1 MKALKTLLVVGMFL
15 TTVAIAD
22 DVDDVKAAM
31 LDHYAKRNAG
41 DAAAYVQL
49 HSPNRSNFGGAGQLL
64 NRSDS
69 LEDLEN
75 QKNNLQAQLDA
86 GVKFNVQLRHPEVEV
101 YGNVA
106 VVTGYT
112 VGTITSPDGTTR
124 QVANRRT
131 VVLIKQGDQWKAV
144 HGHSSPLRGPQ

>member
-1 MKALKTLLVVGMFL
+1 MKALTTLFVIGMFA
-15 TTVAIAD
+15 TTVAMAD
-22 DVDDVKAAM
+22 DAEDVKAAM

-41 DAAAYVQL
+41 DADAYVQL

-86 GVKFNVQLRHPEVEV
+86 GVKFNVQIRHPEVEV

-124 QVANRRT
+124 PIANRRT
-131 VVLIKQGDQWKAV
+131 VVLIKQAGQWRAV
-144 HGHSSPLRGPQ
+144 HGHSSPMRLPQ

>member
-1 MKALKTLLVVGMFL
+1 
-15 TTVAIAD
+15 
-22 DVDDVKAAM
+22 
-31 LDHYAKRNAG
+31 
-41 DAAAYVQL
+41 
-49 HSPNRSNFGGAGQLL
+49 
-64 NRSDS
+64 
-69 LEDLEN
+69 EDLEN

>member
-1 MKALKTLLVVGMFL
+1 MKALTTLLVIGMFA
-15 TTVAIAD
+15 TAVAMAD
-22 DVDDVKAAM
+22 DADDVKAA
-31 LDHYAKRNAG
+31 LNGHFAARNAG

-49 HSPNRSNFGGAGQLL
+49 HSPKRSNFGAGGQLL
-64 NRSDS
+64 NRYAS
-69 LEDLEN
+69 LENE
-75 QKNNLQAQLDA
+75 KKNLQARFDA

-106 VVTGYT
+106 VVTGYL

-124 QVANRRT
+124 PTANRRT
-131 VVLIKQGDQWKAV
+131 VVLIKQGGQWKAV